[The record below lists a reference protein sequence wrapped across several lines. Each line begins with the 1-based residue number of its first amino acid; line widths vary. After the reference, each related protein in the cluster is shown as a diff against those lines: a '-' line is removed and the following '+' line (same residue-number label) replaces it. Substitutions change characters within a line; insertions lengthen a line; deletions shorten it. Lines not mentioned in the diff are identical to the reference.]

1 MGTIRT
7 SLLTLCIMALICG
20 CAAQQNLVVL
30 LPDPNGKTGPIEV
43 SNQGGAQVITEA
55 NSAAEVKSFTTAPAS
70 LAKMN
75 ESQIRAIFGDA
86 LDAQPHPPEHYLL
99 YFEGY
104 SAELTEDSL
113 LNLEDVFDAIERIRP
128 AEVTVVGHT
137 DRVGSRENNY
147 FLGLERASQIK
158 KLLISKGVDE
168 SLIEIKSHGEDNPL
182 FKTDDDVP
190 EPENRRVEIIIR

>member
-7 SLLTLCIMALICG
+7 SLLTLCIMALFCG

-30 LPDPNGKTGPIEV
+30 LPDPSGKTGTIEV
-43 SNQGGAQVITEA
+43 SNQGGAQVISEA
-55 NSAAEVKSFTTAPAS
+55 NSAAEVKSFTTAPVS
-70 LAKMN
+70 LAKMD

-104 SAELTEDSL
+104 STALTEDSL
-113 LNLEDVFDAIERIRP
+113 LNLEDVYDAVERIKP

-168 SLIEIKSHGEDNPL
+168 KLIETTSHGEDNPL
-182 FKTDDDVP
+182 FKTDDEVP